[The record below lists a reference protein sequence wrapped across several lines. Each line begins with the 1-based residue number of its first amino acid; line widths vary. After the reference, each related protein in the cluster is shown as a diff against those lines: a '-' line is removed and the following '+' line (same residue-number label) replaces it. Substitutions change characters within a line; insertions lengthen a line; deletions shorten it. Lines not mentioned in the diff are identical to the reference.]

1 MNTTENQI
9 PTTGMKY
16 LDGLTLAKMARGGAA
31 QLRANAEEVN
41 ALNVFPVPDGDT
53 GDNMSMTME
62 GGISAL
68 IGHDS
73 YLVGDVMDTIAHGML
88 LGARGNSG
96 VILSQ
101 FFAGI
106 AKGLSDLDHA
116 DAAAIGEALRQG
128 VKQAYSSVMKPT
140 EGTILTVAREGVEY
154 AVSGIND
161 QTTVED
167 LFADLIQEMY
177 ASLQRTPELLPALKE
192 AEVIDSGGAGLYYIM
207 DGFNRVLRGEEL
219 VAEATAAPAT
229 KSAPIDVTKLSFG
242 PDSVME
248 YGYCTELLL
257 QLQNSKVNVSAFNVG
272 EIKSFLQT
280 VGDSIV
286 AFQTDSIVKLHVH
299 TMTPEKVLEF
309 CRRFGEFITIKIENM
324 SVQHTEA
331 EPEKKS
337 AKKEEKK
344 HPRKRYGIV
353 AVCTGDG
360 IEELYRELG
369 TDCII
374 YGGQTQNPSTQDFLN
389 AFGEVFAEHI
399 FVVPNNKNIFMAA
412 SQAAELYRDADV
424 HVIESN
430 NIGSGYIA
438 ISALNHDEADVEVAA
453 AQMRDA
459 MNGVSAGYVSPS
471 IRDAELNGVQVFKN
485 DYIAFVDK
493 EMVTSRANKEAAAM
507 DLIDTMLSMPDK
519 FMITVFFGKDVN
531 DVEKE
536 SIHAYLEENHPDAEA
551 YFVDGGQDIYPYIFI
566 CE

>member
-1 MNTTENQI
+1 MNNTTEAA
-9 PTTGMKY
+9 MKY
-16 LDGLTLAKMARGGAA
+16 LDGITMANMVRGGAA

-41 ALNVFPVPDGDT
+41 SLNVFPVPDGDT
-53 GDNMSMTME
+53 GDNMSMTIE
-62 GGISAL
+62 GGISAIAGMENESL
-68 IGHDS
+68 TE
-73 YLVGDVMDTIAHGML
+73 VMETLSRGML

-106 AKGLSDLDHA
+106 AKGVSGCEKA
-116 DAAAIGEALRQG
+116 DIPTLCAALQQG
-128 VKQAYSSVMKPT
+128 VKQAYSSVMTPT
-140 EGTILTVAREGVEY
+140 EGTILTVAREGVEV
-154 AVSGIND
+154 ATANANEDS
-161 QTTVED
+161 TVGS
-167 LFADLIQEMY
+167 LFADLIKEMY

-192 AEVIDSGGAGLYYIM
+192 AGVIDSGGAGMFYIM
-207 DGFNRVLRGEEL
+207 DGCNRVLCGEDL
-219 VAEATAAPAT
+219 VADLPAAQAPKA
-229 KSAPIDVTKLSFG
+229 SAIDVTKLSFG

-248 YGYCTELLL
+248 FGYCTECLL
-257 QLQNSKVNVSAFNVG
+257 QLQNAKIDIASFDVNV
-272 EIKSFLQT
+272 IKDFLQT

-309 CRRFGEFITIKIENM
+309 CRQFGEFITIKIENM
-324 SVQHTEA
+324 SVQHTEGEA
-331 EPEKKS
+331 DKAT
-337 AKKEEKK
+337 AKKKDK
-344 HPRKRYGIV
+344 PRKRYGIV

-389 AFGEVFAEHI
+389 AFGEIFAEHI

-424 HVIESN
+424 HVIESK

-438 ISALNHDEADVEVAA
+438 IAALDHEEEDVEVAA
-453 AQMRDA
+453 QQMRDA
-459 MNGVSAGYVSPS
+459 MNGVAAGYVSPS
-471 IRDAELNGVQVFKN
+471 VRDVELNGVQVYKD

-493 EMVTSRANKEAAAM
+493 EMITSRSNKEAAAM
-507 DLIDTMLSMPDK
+507 DLIDTMLAVPDK
-519 FMITVFFGKDVN
+519 FMITAFFGKDAT
-531 DVEKE
+531 DIERD
-536 SIHAYLEENHPDAEA
+536 SIRQYIEENHPDAEA
-551 YFVDGGQDIYPYIFI
+551 YYVDGGQDVYPYIFI

>member
-154 AVSGIND
+154 AVSKIND